1 MLLCA
6 GLGTRLRPLSAWRAK
21 PMLPLGDRPILAHI
35 VDRVRAAGGPIALN
49 TYHRAEDV
57 RAFARDARIA
67 VCEERELLGTAGGL
81 SNAAR
86 ALGEGD
92 VLVWNGDILADVDV
106 GALLAAHATGGDA
119 ATLAIVAA
127 AAGTG
132 TVGVD
137 ASGGVVRLRRETTA
151 PGEVQGGDFIGV
163 HVVGAPL
170 RRLLPAVGCMVG
182 DVYLPALRRGV
193 RLGVRAVTRFADIGT
208 PERYVTANLDWLG
221 AREAWLGSGAQVAA
235 GVRVRR
241 SVVGAGARV
250 TGSGALERCVVWE
263 GAEAR
268 APLAD
273 AVIMRDGVVHVGG
286 PGAARDP

>member
-1 MLLCA
+1 
-6 GLGTRLRPLSAWRAK
+6 
-21 PMLPLGDRPILAHI
+21 MLPVGDRPILAHI

-57 RAFARDARIA
+57 RAFARDAQIA
-67 VCEERELLGTAGGL
+67 VCEEGELLGTAGGL

-86 ALGEGD
+86 ALGAGD

-106 GALLAAHATGGDA
+106 GALLSAHAAQGDA
-119 ATLAIVAA
+119 ATLAIVPAA
-127 AAGTG
+127 PGEG

-137 ASGGVVRLRRETTA
+137 AAGRLVRLRRETTS

-163 HVVGAPL
+163 HVVGASL
-170 RRLLPAVGCMVG
+170 RRLLPSVGCMVG

-193 RLGVRAVTRFADIGT
+193 RLGVHAVARFADIGT
-208 PERYVTANLDWLG
+208 PERYVAANLDWLG
-221 AREAWLGSGAQVAA
+221 AREAWLGADARVEG
-235 GVRVRR
+235 GVRVDRC
-241 SVVGAGARV
+241 VVGAGARV
-250 TGSGALERCVVWE
+250 TGAGALQRCVVWA

-273 AVIMRDGVVHVGG
+273 AVITREGVVHL
-286 PGAARDP
+286 GATRDP